1 MINMEIKSKAS
12 IGGKLRVYVLDA
24 SKVPDEKTALELL
37 KKGELW
43 KYVLQESEANI
54 NQ

>member
-1 MINMEIKSKAS
+1 MEIKSKAS
-12 IGGKLRVYVLDA
+12 IGGKMRVYVLDA

-43 KYVLQESEANI
+43 KYVLQESSCDI
-54 NQ
+54 NK